1 MLPIRIAG
9 LGRYPFIEVEL
20 SRTFWDRR
28 KGIYKLHG
36 LLPALPLPSRHR
48 SQCLHPRTGEL
59 RREEGENTN
68 LY

>member
-36 LLPALPLPSRHR
+36 LLLALPFRPVTEASVCIHGL
-48 SQCLHPRTGEL
+48 
-59 RREEGENTN
+59 EN
-68 LY
+68 